1 MKREFLRRLV
11 IGIGAGIVSAILVW
25 IFTQWLFE
33 SFFYRF
39 EAASYDLRLRYDWKL
54 RMPDDPADF
63 KPIEEVIIVD
73 VDERS
78 IQKLGKFH
86 LWPRTYWAK
95 ALKFLQDSGVRLVGL
110 DFLFDADI
118 RHPDEDQMFIESIQ
132 ELQKVVLAFFMAEA
146 DSEHFLYAMSSE
158 PAGLDVDRFIVNVP
172 PELKYRLLAGDRMDP
187 QFVHLLNA
195 ATALGFVNI
204 FPDEDGIFRR
214 IPMFMRFN
222 ENVYPAFSVA
232 MAMRLLNVRDVQYLE
247 NEQVVQ
253 LLAGDGRQV
262 RIPVDQ
268 QGKFLIYYQGPF
280 QTFRYI
286 PFYDLLMGYVDP
298 NYLKDK
304 IVLVGS
310 SAPGLFDLR
319 ATPLQSR
326 FPGVEVNANVL
337 YQILKG
343 KFIREWQPTYKFLF
357 YMLVGILV
365 GFLVL
370 LLRPLGGILASA
382 FTVLLIFLGSFY
394 ALSSYSLWVPFIGPV
409 LVVLF
414 TYMLNYAYRYIVEEK
429 DKRQIKRIFSHYLS
443 SSVVEEL
450 LKDPDKIKLGGEK
463 KVCTV
468 MFSDLA
474 GFTSLSE
481 KMDPED
487 LVKVLN
493 NYLTEM
499 TNIIFENEGM
509 LDKYEGDAIMA
520 VFGAPVDIGNHA
532 VKACRAA
539 LQMQRRLQEIREEWK
554 KLGYPSLHQR
564 IGINTGPMVVGNMG
578 SETRFD
584 YTVMG
589 DSVNLGSRLEG
600 ANKMYG
606 TQIMIGEETYKMARD
621 HIVVRQLD
629 LLRVKG
635 KTEPVKVFELV
646 ALRKDP
652 LDPHIKQLLEVFQ
665 KGYQHY
671 LAQNWEWAMRYFKQ
685 ALEIVPDDVPSKLYL
700 QRCQE
705 FKENPPGKDWDGVY
719 TLRTK

>member
-1 MKREFLRRLV
+1 MKKEFGRRLV
-11 IGIGAGIVSAILVW
+11 IGIGAGVVSAVLVW
-25 IFTQWLFE
+25 VLTQWLFA

-54 RMPDDPADF
+54 RMPDDPAAV
-63 KPIEEVIIVD
+63 KPIEDIIIVD

-95 ALKFLQDSGVRLVGL
+95 ALKIMQDSGVRLVGL
-110 DFLFDADI
+110 DFLFDEDI
-118 RHPDEDQMFIESIQ
+118 RHPDEDQLFIESLQ
-132 ELQKVVLAFFMAEA
+132 ELQRVVLAFFMAEA

-158 PAGLDVDRFIVNVP
+158 PAGLSAEKFMVEVP
-172 PELKYRLLAGDRMDP
+172 AELKYRLLSGDRMDP
-187 QFVHLLNA
+187 QFVHLLNSA
-195 ATALGFVNI
+195 AALGFVNI

-222 ENVYPAFSVA
+222 EHVYPAFSLA
-232 MAMRLLNVRDVQYLE
+232 MAMKILNIEDVQYRE
-247 NEQVVQ
+247 DEQQVV
-253 LLAGDGRQV
+253 LVAADGKTV
-262 RIPVDQ
+262 PVPVDD
-268 QGKFLIYYQGPF
+268 QGKLLIYYQGPF
-280 QTFRYI
+280 QSFRYI

-298 NYLKDK
+298 NYLKGK

-337 YQILKG
+337 YQVLQG
-343 KFIREWQPTYKFLF
+343 RFIREWRASSKFLF
-357 YMLVGILV
+357 YMIVGIGV
-365 GFLVL
+365 GFLILV
-370 LLRPLGGILASA
+370 LRPLGGILASA
-382 FTVLLIFLGSFY
+382 LTVLLIFFGSFY

-414 TYMLNYAYRYIVEEK
+414 TYMLNYAYRYVVEEK

-493 NYLTEM
+493 SYLTEM

-532 VKACRAA
+532 LKACRAA
-539 LQMQRRLQEIREEWK
+539 LRMQARLEQIREEWNK
-554 KLGYPSLHQR
+554 QGYPSLHQR
-564 IGINTGPMVVGNMG
+564 IGINTGSMVVGNMG

-635 KTEPVKVFELV
+635 KTEPVKVFELI
-646 ALRKDP
+646 ALKKDS
-652 LDPHIKQLLEVFQ
+652 LDSRIKQLLEVFQ

-685 ALEIVPDDVPSKLYL
+685 ALEIVPDDVPSQVYL
-700 QRCQE
+700 RRCQE
-705 FKENPPGKDWDGVY
+705 FIKHPPGKDWDGVY

>member
-1 MKREFLRRLV
+1 
-11 IGIGAGIVSAILVW
+11 
-25 IFTQWLFE
+25 
-33 SFFYRF
+33 
-39 EAASYDLRLRYDWKL
+39 
-54 RMPDDPADF
+54 
-63 KPIEEVIIVD
+63 
-73 VDERS
+73 
-78 IQKLGKFH
+78 
-86 LWPRTYWAK
+86 
-95 ALKFLQDSGVRLVGL
+95 
-110 DFLFDADI
+110 
-118 RHPDEDQMFIESIQ
+118 
-132 ELQKVVLAFFMAEA
+132 
-146 DSEHFLYAMSSE
+146 MSSE
-158 PAGLDVDRFIVNVP
+158 PAGLSAEKFMVEVP
-172 PELKYRLLAGDRMDP
+172 AELKYRLLSGDRMDP
-187 QFVHLLNA
+187 QFVHLLNSA
-195 ATALGFVNI
+195 AALGFVNI

-222 ENVYPAFSVA
+222 EHVYPAFSLA
-232 MAMRLLNVRDVQYLE
+232 MAMKILNIEDVQYRE
-247 NEQVVQ
+247 DEQQVV
-253 LLAGDGRQV
+253 LVAADGKTV
-262 RIPVDQ
+262 PVPVDD
-268 QGKFLIYYQGPF
+268 QGKLLIYYQGPF
-280 QTFRYI
+280 QSFRYI

-298 NYLKDK
+298 NYLKGK

-337 YQILKG
+337 YQVLQG
-343 KFIREWQPTYKFLF
+343 RFIREWRASSKFLF
-357 YMLVGILV
+357 YMIVGIGV
-365 GFLVL
+365 GFLILV
-370 LLRPLGGILASA
+370 LRPLGGILASA
-382 FTVLLIFLGSFY
+382 LTVLLIFFGSFY

-414 TYMLNYAYRYIVEEK
+414 TYMLNYAYRYVVEEK

-493 NYLTEM
+493 SYLTEM

-532 VKACRAA
+532 LKACRAA
-539 LQMQRRLQEIREEWK
+539 LRMQARLEQIREEWNK
-554 KLGYPSLHQR
+554 QGYPSLHQR
-564 IGINTGPMVVGNMG
+564 IGINTGSMVVGNMG

-635 KTEPVKVFELV
+635 KTEPVKVFELI
-646 ALRKDP
+646 ALKKDS
-652 LDPHIKQLLEVFQ
+652 LDSRIKRLLEVFQ

-685 ALEIVPDDVPSKLYL
+685 ALEIVPDDVPSQVYL
-700 QRCQE
+700 RRCQE
-705 FKENPPGKDWDGVY
+705 FIKHPPGKDWDGVY